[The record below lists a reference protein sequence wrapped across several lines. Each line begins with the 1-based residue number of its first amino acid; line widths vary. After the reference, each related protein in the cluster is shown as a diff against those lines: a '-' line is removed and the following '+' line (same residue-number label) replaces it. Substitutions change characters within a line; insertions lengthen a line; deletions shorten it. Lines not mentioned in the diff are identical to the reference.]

1 MNEERDDKL
10 TAAARQL
17 ATEIK
22 PQRDLWPDIEL
33 AITET
38 PSRRS
43 RWSPM
48 FAQAAAIVLLVGASS
63 GLTYLAVKNDQ
74 PVVIP
79 QPAPE
84 YTFER
89 ASFGSS
95 YTLGN
100 DYLETRAEVLS
111 RFEKEVERLAPE
123 ERQDVEQSL
132 EVIRGAINDI
142 NAALQQDPHNTL
154 LQDLLMKTY
163 HEELNVMR
171 KVGGV
176 TQNVM
181 SRRDI

>member
-1 MNEERDDKL
+1 MNERRDDKL
-10 TAAARQL
+10 TAAARRL
-17 ATEIK
+17 TTEIK
-22 PQRDLWPDIEL
+22 PQRDLWPDIER
-33 AITET
+33 AIAE
-38 PSRRS
+38 PEPRRT
-43 RWSPM
+43 RWTPM

-63 GLTYLAVKNDQ
+63 GLTYLAVKDDR
-74 PVVIP
+74 PVVIA
-79 QPAPE
+79 QPTPE

-100 DYLETRAEVLS
+100 DYLETRADVVA
-111 RFEKEVERLAPE
+111 RFERQVERLSPD

-132 EVIRGAINDI
+132 AVIRGAINDI
-142 NAALQQDPHNTL
+142 NAALQQDPDNTL

-176 TQNVM
+176 THSVM

>member
-1 MNEERDDKL
+1 MNEERNDKM
-10 TAAARQL
+10 TTAARQL
-17 ATEIK
+17 ATEIR

-38 PSRRS
+38 APRRS
-43 RWSPM
+43 RWTPM
-48 FAQAAAIVLLVGASS
+48 FAQAAAIVLLIGASS
-63 GLTYLAVKNDQ
+63 GLTYLAVKDDQ
-74 PVVIP
+74 PVVIQ
-79 QPAPE
+79 QPTPE

-89 ASFGSS
+89 VAFGSN
-95 YTLGN
+95 YTLG
-100 DYLETRAEVLS
+100 DEYRETRADVVT
-111 RFEKEVERLAPE
+111 RFEQELERLSPE

-132 EVIRGAINDI
+132 AVIRGAIDDI
-142 NAALQQDPHNTL
+142 NAALQQDPDNTL

-176 TQNVM
+176 TQSVM

>member
-10 TAAARQL
+10 TAAARKL
-17 ATEIK
+17 ATHVQ

-33 AITET
+33 AITEKA
-38 PSRRS
+38 PRRS
-43 RWSPM
+43 RWTPM
-48 FAQAAAIVLLVGASS
+48 FAQAAAVVLLIGASS
-63 GLTYLAVKNDQ
+63 GLTYLAVKDDR
-74 PVVIP
+74 PVVIS

-84 YTFER
+84 YAFER
-89 ASFGSS
+89 AAFGST
-95 YTLGN
+95 YTLGS
-100 DYLETRAEVLS
+100 DYLDTRAEMVAQFERELDHLS
-111 RFEKEVERLAPE
+111 PG

-142 NAALQQDPHNTL
+142 NTALEQDPDNTL

-176 TQNVM
+176 TQSVM
-181 SRRDI
+181 SRSDI

>member
-1 MNEERDDKL
+1 MNEQRDDKL

-17 ATEIK
+17 ATGIQ
-22 PQRDLWPDIEL
+22 PQRDLWPDIER
-33 AITET
+33 AISE
-38 PSRRS
+38 PVPRRS
-43 RWSPM
+43 RWTPM

-63 GLTYLAVKNDQ
+63 GLTYLVMKDDK

-79 QPAPE
+79 QLTPE
-84 YTFER
+84 YTFAR
-89 ASFGSS
+89 ASFGSN
-95 YTLGN
+95 YTLGR
-100 DYLETRAEVLS
+100 DYLETRADVVA
-111 RFEKEVERLAPE
+111 RFEQQLEHLSPE

-132 EVIRGAINDI
+132 DVIRDAIDDI
-142 NAALQQDPHNTL
+142 NAALHQDPDNTL

-176 TQNVM
+176 MQSVM